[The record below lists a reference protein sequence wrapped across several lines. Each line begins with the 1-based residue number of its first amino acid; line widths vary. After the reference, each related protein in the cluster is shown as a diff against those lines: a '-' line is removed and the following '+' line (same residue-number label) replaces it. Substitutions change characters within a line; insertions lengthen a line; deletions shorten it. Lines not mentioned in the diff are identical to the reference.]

1 MVLSLF
7 WIVHFLDSL
16 KDNFCLLE
24 LQIILSHFRHGD
36 MKGGEQLYSVLYS
49 DDGDEEVFLG
59 CLCHFSDYLNLGF
72 VVICITNMV
81 YKCIIVSL
89 TLWNSL
95 CSPLSKLHYNTLET
109 RNASANYI
117 TRMPKKC
124 SKGSLDQSFV
134 ISRIIVICV
143 IQPWNILF
151 WRHSCKLLTSSDLSD
166 QNHNFIVMLNVIE
179 VVQTRLCC
187 HVECICACMHETLH
201 LPVKQSCTHMEAT
214 I

>member
-1 MVLSLF
+1 MRTLITHKNTMVLSLF
-7 WIVHFLDSL
+7 WIVHFLDSS

-72 VVICITNMV
+72 VVICITSVV

-95 CSPLSKLHYNTLET
+95 CSPLSKLHYNALET
-109 RNASANYI
+109 R
-117 TRMPKKC
+117 KC
-124 SKGSLDQSFV
+124 K
-134 ISRIIVICV
+134 
-143 IQPWNILF
+143 
-151 WRHSCKLLTSSDLSD
+151 CKLHYK
-166 QNHNFIVMLNVIE
+166 N
-179 VVQTRLCC
+179 
-187 HVECICACMHETLH
+187 A
-201 LPVKQSCTHMEAT
+201 
-214 I
+214 